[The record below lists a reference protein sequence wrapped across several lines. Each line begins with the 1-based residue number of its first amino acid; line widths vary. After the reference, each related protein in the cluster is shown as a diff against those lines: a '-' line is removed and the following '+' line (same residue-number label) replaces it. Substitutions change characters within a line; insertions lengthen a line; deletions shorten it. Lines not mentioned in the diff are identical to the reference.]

1 MTRVTVAA
9 VAALGLT
16 AGVAAAELV
25 VGPAAV
31 PTQALPALGAL
42 GLAGLVVA
50 VIVTARRDTGSRREL
65 LPRHE
70 ARQRIRSL
78 AAKGERADM
87 IARETGVPRDVVVM
101 VLRASGDMP
110 VVPAKA
116 AASAAPGR
124 RRGTDEKVL
133 LRA

>member
-9 VAALGLT
+9 VASLGLT

-42 GLAGLVVA
+42 GLAGLIVV
-50 VIVTARRDTGSRREL
+50 VILTARSGSSRGREMM
-65 LPRHE
+65 PRQE
-70 ARQRIRSL
+70 ARQRIRAM
-78 AAKGERADM
+78 AAKGERADA

-110 VVPAKA
+110 VIGQQA
-116 AASAAPGR
+116 AASAGNGR
-124 RRGTDEKVL
+124 HSVVDRKVL